1 MTFASKEEY
10 EKHIE
15 AIKNVTSFIDYFSNE
30 NELFGSWQTDS
41 SSFPHINY
49 SQKVDDFLEALDANR
64 FITVFDWTLWD
75 YGKEIYKDH
84 TLIASLDFTDLKYLL
99 TLIVRKERF
108 CEGVLLNAIDNG
120 MILSILMR
128 LDTLCDKQENSL
140 EMEEIDN
147 SKLIELNEFYITGM
161 GYYDAK
167 EIDFSKVRFLSLRLE
182 PNNEYDTNAI
192 EVYHQSTKVG
202 YVPKEE
208 NALIA
213 KMMKQDVKIIAQII
227 EYNPNSALDKK
238 IKVRLYQNGMIEVLT
253 LSDLYKKHIEVFG
266 VEPYVIGMFWSDQEA
281 IINGISEA
289 LENGVPYNEYLMLS
303 VEERIAFDK
312 GLLLF

>member
-1 MTFASKEEY
+1 MTFASKEAY
-10 EKHIE
+10 EKQIE

-49 SQKVDDFLEALDANR
+49 SQKVHDFLEALDANR
-64 FITVFDWTLWD
+64 FITVFDWTMWD
-75 YGKEIYKDH
+75 YGKAIYKDP

-140 EMEEIDN
+140 EMEKIDN

-167 EIDFSKVRFLSLRLE
+167 EIDFSEVRFLSLRLE
-182 PNNEYDTNAI
+182 LNNEYDTKAI
-192 EVYHQSTKVG
+192 EVYHQGIKVG

-208 NALIA
+208 NTLIA

-238 IKVRLYQNGMIEVLT
+238 IKVRLYQNGMIEVLE
-253 LSDLYKKHIEVFG
+253 LPDLYQKHMEAFG
-266 VEPYVIGMFWSDQEA
+266 VEPYVIGMFWYNIEA
-281 IINGISEA
+281 VANGINEA

-303 VEERIAFDK
+303 IEERKAFDK
-312 GLLLF
+312 GMLLF